1 MIDCLAS
8 ETQFVEHL
16 APIWLALPPEAR
28 GSFAAHRSIRGK
40 PADWG
45 IVPTDGDPSRPVLV
59 ASYGDQKRARRLG
72 YRRIARI
79 EHGAGQSYHGDSR
92 FGANASYAGGRDC
105 HDVSLF
111 LCPNEYSADRW
122 QAAYP
127 GADVEIV
134 GCPKL
139 DSLPRK
145 ERASPAATHPPSEV
159 SANRD
164 ARASFDEST
173 PPTVCIS
180 FHFDINL
187 IPETRSAFPAY
198 RPFLTALA
206 KRYNVIGHG
215 HPKGLGTIYRYLMR
229 AGIEVVTDFAE
240 VCRRADLYA
249 VDNSSTLFEFA
260 STGRP
265 VVVLNDPGFRKD
277 VHHGGRFWNWAG
289 VGPQVD
295 IPATIGDVIEQAFSE
310 DWTARREAV
319 LAEVYPV
326 RSGAA
331 RLAAEA
337 LMEWAGI
344 GQAVAA

>member
-1 MIDCLAS
+1 MIDLLAS
-8 ETQFVEHL
+8 EVQFVEHA

-28 GSFAAHRSIRGK
+28 GSFAAHRAIRGK
-40 PADWG
+40 PAEWG

-79 EHGAGQSYHGDSR
+79 EHGAGQSYLADSR
-92 FGANASYAGGRDC
+92 FGPNSSYAGGKDC

-111 LCPNEYSADRW
+111 LCPNDYSAERW

-127 GADVEIV
+127 GATVEIV

-139 DSLPRK
+139 DTLPAK
-145 ERASPAATHPPSEV
+145 EPGPLTVAV
-159 SANRD
+159 SW
-164 ARASFDEST
+164 
-173 PPTVCIS
+173 
-180 FHFDINL
+180 HFDINL
-187 IPETRSAFPAY
+187 IPETRSAFTAY
-198 RPFLTALA
+198 RPYLAALA

-229 AGIEVVTDFAE
+229 AGIEVVADFAE

-277 VHHGGRFWNWAG
+277 VHHGGRFWNWAD

-295 IPATIGDVIEQAFSE
+295 IPATIGDVIERAFSE

-319 LAEVYPV
+319 LADVYPV
-326 RSGAA
+326 RTGAA

-337 LMEWAGI
+337 LMEWAGVR
-344 GQAVAA
+344 AEVAA

>member
-1 MIDCLAS
+1 MIDVLVS
-8 ETQFVEHL
+8 ETQFVEHT

-45 IVPTDGDPSRPVLV
+45 ITATDGGPARPVLV

-79 EHGAGQSYHGDSR
+79 EHGAGQSYHADSR

-111 LCPNEYSADRW
+111 LCPNDYSAERW

-127 GADVEIV
+127 GATVEIV

-139 DSLPRK
+139 DTLPAK
-145 ERASPAATHPPSEV
+145 EPGPL
-159 SANRD
+159 
-164 ARASFDEST
+164 
-173 PPTVCIS
+173 TVALS
-180 FHFDINL
+180 WHFDINL

-198 RPFLTALA
+198 RPYLADLA

-229 AGIEVVTDFAE
+229 AGIEVVADFAE

-277 VHHGGRFWNWAG
+277 VHHGGRFWSWAD

-326 RSGAA
+326 RTGAA

-337 LMEWAGI
+337 LMEWAGV